1 LQQHISCPI
10 ATGRL
15 LVIRLSELKLPLT
28 ALPVEARR
36 ASDAPAETEED
47 RKLAPHPIDALRQ
60 LAANA
65 LGISKNDITSL
76 TVFKRSFDAR
86 KQNLL
91 VVYIVDI
98 SVSDAALEK
107 SLLAKFAKNSH
118 IQATPNMTWQP
129 PVHAPAD
136 WGKEKH
142 ERPVVVGFGPCG
154 IFAALVLA
162 QMGLRPIVIE
172 RGTPVRQRT
181 KDTWGLWRKHVL
193 NPRSNVQFGEG
204 GAGTFSD
211 GKLYSQIK
219 DPRHLGR
226 KVMQEFVRFGAPED
240 ILFAA
245 HPHIGTFKLVKVVE
259 GLREEIIRLGG
270 EVRFEQRV
278 VDIEYQ
284 ANSYATNSS
293 HTMTS
298 GVSKPFDRQIAAL
311 RIQDYATNETYTL
324 PTHHVVLALGHS
336 ARDTFTMLHRHAV
349 AMQAKPFSIGVR
361 IEHPQSMIDRARWGQ
376 HAGHPLLGAA
386 DYKLVHHAANGRAV
400 YSFCMCPGGTVVA
413 ATSEIGRVVTN
424 GMSQYSR
431 NERNANAGL
440 VVGID
445 PTDYPTDPAAF
456 EAELGQEIGNAVRH
470 DTPHAMDKFHP
481 LSGLVLQRQLEAVA
495 YTLGSNNYEA
505 PAQLVGD
512 FISNR
517 ASTALAS
524 VEPSYKPGVKMIH
537 LNDALPSFVTNAMR
551 EALPIFGQKIK
562 GFDMHDAVMTGVET
576 RTSSPLS
583 IDRDDVSLQSPSI
596 AGLYPAGEGA
606 GYAGGILSAGVDG
619 IKVGEAVAQAIL
631 SSHAQLV

>member
-1 LQQHISCPI
+1 M
-10 ATGRL
+10 
-15 LVIRLSELKLPLT
+15 IRLSELKLPLT

-65 LGISKNDITSL
+65 LGISENDITSL

-136 WGKEKH
+136 WCKEKH

-311 RIQDYATNETYTL
+311 RIQNYATNETYTL
-324 PTHHVVLALGHS
+324 PAHHVVLALGHS

-413 ATSEIGRVVTN
+413 ATSEVGRVVTN

-495 YTLGSNNYEA
+495 YTLGGNNYEA

-631 SSHAQLV
+631 SSHVTTGL

>member
-1 LQQHISCPI
+1 M
-10 ATGRL
+10 
-15 LVIRLSELKLPLT
+15 IRLSELKLPLT

-65 LGISKNDITSL
+65 LGISENDITSL

-311 RIQDYATNETYTL
+311 RIQNYATNETYTL
-324 PTHHVVLALGHS
+324 PAHHVVLALGHS

-413 ATSEIGRVVTN
+413 ATSEVGRVVTN

-495 YTLGSNNYEA
+495 YTLGGNNYEA

-631 SSHAQLV
+631 SSHVTTGL

>member
-1 LQQHISCPI
+1 MSCPI

-36 ASDAPAETEED
+36 ASDAPAETDED

-60 LAANA
+60 LAAHA
-65 LGISKNDITSL
+65 LGIDEVEICDL

-91 VVYIVDI
+91 VVYIVEVTI
-98 SVSDAALEK
+98 SDDALEK
-107 SLLAKFAKNSH
+107 SLLAKHLKNSH
-118 IQATPNMTWQP
+118 IQATPNMTWLP

-136 WGKEKH
+136 WGKAKQD
-142 ERPVVVGFGPCG
+142 RPVVVGFGPCG

-162 QMGLRPIVIE
+162 QMGLKPIVIE

-193 NPRSNVQFGEG
+193 NPHSNVQFGEG

-278 VDIEYQ
+278 VDIEYE
-284 ANSYATNSS
+284 ANS
-293 HTMTS
+293 
-298 GVSKPFDRQIAAL
+298 IAAL

-324 PTHHVVLALGHS
+324 PAHHVVLALGHS

-361 IEHPQSMIDRARWGQ
+361 IEHPQSVIDRARWGQ

-386 DYKLVHHAANGRAV
+386 DYKLVHHAANGRTV

-413 ATSEIGRVVTN
+413 ATSEVGRVVTN

-445 PTDYPTDPAAF
+445 SSDYPTDPVAF

-470 DTPHAMDKFHP
+470 DTPNAVDTFHP

-495 YTLGSNNYEA
+495 YTLGGKNYEA

-512 FISNR
+512 FIANR

-524 VEPSYKPGVKMIH
+524 VEPSYKPGVKMVH
-537 LNDALPSFVTNAMR
+537 LNDALPSFVTDAMR
-551 EALPIFGQKIK
+551 EALPLFGQKIK

-576 RTSSPLS
+576 RTSSPLR

-619 IKVGEAVAQAIL
+619 IKVGEAVANAIF
-631 SSHAQLV
+631 ANITAKRP

>member
-1 LQQHISCPI
+1 M
-10 ATGRL
+10 
-15 LVIRLSELKLPLT
+15 IRLSELKLPLT

-65 LGISKNDITSL
+65 LGISENDITSL

-278 VDIEYQ
+278 VDIEYK

-324 PTHHVVLALGHS
+324 PAHHVVLALGHS

-413 ATSEIGRVVTN
+413 ATSEVGRVVTN

-495 YTLGSNNYEA
+495 YTLGGNNYEA

-631 SSHAQLV
+631 SSHVTTGL

>member
-1 LQQHISCPI
+1 M
-10 ATGRL
+10 
-15 LVIRLSELKLPLT
+15 IRLSELKLPLT

-36 ASDAPAETEED
+36 ASDAPAETDED

-60 LAANA
+60 LAAHA
-65 LGISKNDITSL
+65 LGIDEDEVCDL

-91 VVYIVDI
+91 VVYIVDVTI
-98 SVSDAALEK
+98 SDDALEK
-107 SLLAKFAKNSH
+107 SLLVKHLKNSH
-118 IQATPNMTWQP
+118 IQATPNMTWLP

-136 WGKEKH
+136 WGKEKQD
-142 ERPVVVGFGPCG
+142 RPVVVGFGPCG

-162 QMGLRPIVIE
+162 QMGLKPIVIE

-278 VDIEYQ
+278 VDIEYE
-284 ANSYATNSS
+284 ANSI
-293 HTMTS
+293 
-298 GVSKPFDRQIAAL
+298 VAL
-311 RIQDYATNETYTL
+311 LIQDYATNEIYTL
-324 PTHHVVLALGHS
+324 PAHHVVLALGHS

-361 IEHPQSMIDRARWGQ
+361 IEHPQSVIDRARWGR

-413 ATSEIGRVVTN
+413 ATSEVGRVVTN

-445 PTDYPTDPAAF
+445 PTDYPTDPDAF

-470 DTPHAMDKFHP
+470 DTPNAVDTFHP

-495 YTLGSNNYEA
+495 YTLGGSNYEA

-512 FISNR
+512 FIANR

-524 VEPSYKPGVKMIH
+524 VEPSYKPGVKMVH
-537 LNDALPSFVTNAMR
+537 LNDALPSFVTDAMR
-551 EALPIFGQKIK
+551 EALPLFGQKIK

-576 RTSSPLS
+576 RTSSPLR

-619 IKVGEAVAQAIL
+619 IKVGEAVANAIFPNIT
-631 SSHAQLV
+631 AKRP

>member
-1 LQQHISCPI
+1 MSCPI

-28 ALPVEARR
+28 ELPVEARR
-36 ASDAPAETEED
+36 ASDAPAETDED

-60 LAANA
+60 LAAHA
-65 LGISKNDITSL
+65 LGIDEDEVCDL

-91 VVYIVDI
+91 VVYIVDVTI
-98 SVSDAALEK
+98 SDDALEK
-107 SLLAKFAKNSH
+107 LLLVKHVKNSH
-118 IQATPNMTWQP
+118 IQASPNMTWLP

-136 WGKEKH
+136 WGKAKQD
-142 ERPVVVGFGPCG
+142 RPVVVGFGPCG

-162 QMGLRPIVIE
+162 QMGLKPIVIE

-278 VDIEYQ
+278 VDIEYEV
-284 ANSYATNSS
+284 NSI
-293 HTMTS
+293 
-298 GVSKPFDRQIAAL
+298 VAL
-311 RIQDYATNETYTL
+311 LIQDYATNQTYTL
-324 PTHHVVLALGHS
+324 PAHHVVLALGHS

-361 IEHPQSMIDRARWGQ
+361 IEHPQSVIDRARWGQ

-413 ATSEIGRVVTN
+413 ATSEVGRVVTN

-445 PTDYPTDPAAF
+445 SSDYPTDPVAF
-456 EAELGQEIGNAVRH
+456 EAELGQEICNAVRH
-470 DTPHAMDKFHP
+470 DTPNAVDTFHP

-495 YTLGSNNYEA
+495 YTLGGSNYEA

-512 FISNR
+512 FIANR

-537 LNDALPSFVTNAMR
+537 LNDALPSFVTDAMR
-551 EALPIFGQKIK
+551 EALPLFGQKIK

-576 RTSSPLS
+576 RTSSPLR

-619 IKVGEAVAQAIL
+619 IKVGEAVANAIF
-631 SSHAQLV
+631 ANITAKRP